1 MESVDSLPVI
11 NASSVLTWVF
21 RAFPL
26 LIWQG
31 RALLSGMMSQFPK
44 FEKSE
49 QICREIGIPKG
60 VIKGIIKGKGRKVSI
75 WICLPQRWSL
85 LRKNNTNN

>member
-21 RAFPL
+21 RAFTL

-31 RALLSGMMSQFPK
+31 RALLSGMMSQCPK

-49 QICREIGIPKG
+49 QICREIGIP
-60 VIKGIIKGKGRKVSI
+60 KGIIKGKGRKVSI
-75 WICLPQRWSL
+75 WICLPQRLSL
-85 LRKNNTNN
+85 LRKNNANN